1 MVLSACT
8 ALAVVRH
15 LASDNERRQMVVNYT
30 SPDERPH
37 AGPEAGPGGLA
48 LPRVGVVTTH
58 IDCLHQVLALAGDLG
73 PEQLNIM
80 IAWSKLIF

>member
-1 MVLSACT
+1 MDRYVAPGI
-8 ALAVVRH
+8 R
-15 LASDNERRQMVVNYT
+15 RRQMMSNKLYT

-37 AGPEAGPGGLA
+37 AGPEAGPGRLA
-48 LPRVGVVTTH
+48 LPGVGMVTTH

-80 IAWSKLIF
+80 IAWSKLGF